1 MAQGNGIAV
10 WAEGIKAELKQRL
23 PRQRKTQRDKLAVL
37 VATMLHVR
45 SANLVELAAGLPR
58 ECERWDM
65 GYQWISRF
73 LANDLVC
80 CDTVMEP
87 FARELLARLAE
98 TGDPL
103 PLILDQTKA
112 SDRHQILMVS
122 VRWGERALPLAWR
135 VEETQGAI
143 GFATQRELLAVVAGW
158 LPADQA
164 TILLADRFYGT
175 PEMIRW
181 CRDRGWDYRLRLKG
195 NLLACRGAAKTT
207 TGALALSGGHYFE
220 AVALTGKRVI
230 TNIGII
236 RDPGHAEPWIIA
248 MSARPGY
255 LTTLGYADRWGI
267 EPLFSDFKSRG
278 FGLEQTRLRY
288 PDRLARLILVMAL
301 ALYWAVS
308 TGMEDHA
315 TNPTPAEKNDRTAR
329 PQKSH
334 EEGSPGSRAA
344 SVAPSSSSSAASR
357 SQNSGDAC

>member
-10 WAEGIKAELKQRL
+10 WAEGIKAELKTRL

-58 ECERWDM
+58 ESDRWDM

-80 CDTVMEP
+80 CDAVMEP
-87 FARELLARLAE
+87 FAREILAGLAE
-98 TGDPL
+98 SGDPI

-112 SDRHQILMVS
+112 SDRHQILMLS

-135 VEETQGAI
+135 VAETEGAI
-143 GFATQRELLAVVAGW
+143 GFATQKELLDVVAGW
-158 LPADQA
+158 LPAGRA
-164 TILLADRFYGT
+164 VILLADRFYGT

-181 CRDRGWDYRLRLKG
+181 CRDRGWDYRLRLKN
-195 NLLACRGAAKTT
+195 NLIARRGATKTT

-220 AVALTGKRVI
+220 DVALTGKRVT

-248 MSARPGY
+248 MSAKPGY
-255 LTTLGYADRWGI
+255 LTTLGYAARWGI
-267 EPLFSDFKSRG
+267 EPMFSDFKSRG
-278 FGLEQTRLRY
+278 FGLEQTHLRY
-288 PDRLARLILVMAL
+288 PDRLARLILVMSL

-308 TGMEDHA
+308 TGMSDQA
-315 TNPTPAEKNDRTAR
+315 TNPTPAEKNDRTVS
-329 PQKSH
+329 PQSSH
-334 EEGSPGSRAA
+334 AESSHGSRAA
-344 SVAPSSSSSAASR
+344 SGAPSNSSCAASLSR
-357 SQNSGDAC
+357 GSGNA